1 MRSTCI
7 TKKKTETKMEAS
19 MGQRKEEID
28 EFTTRKEGGQDERMK
43 ECRKRWRQGEGEGGQ
58 GQQDRH
64 RKKGG

>member
-1 MRSTCI
+1 
-7 TKKKTETKMEAS
+7 

-43 ECRKRWRQGEGEGGQ
+43 ECRKRWRQGEGDGGQ